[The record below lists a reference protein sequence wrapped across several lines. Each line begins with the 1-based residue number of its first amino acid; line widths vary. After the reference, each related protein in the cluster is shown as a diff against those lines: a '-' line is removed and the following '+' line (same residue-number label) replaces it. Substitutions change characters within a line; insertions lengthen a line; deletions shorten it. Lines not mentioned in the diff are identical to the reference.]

1 MKRQFTVLILIICAK
16 FSFGQTHAVK
26 VDSIVKEKIAKLS
39 LAKQN
44 NYHNLISKRQE
55 TGFYERL
62 DTIKCDYVYIEE
74 RFNILDSTI
83 TTFEYYFNAIQ
94 KGIYQNNGE
103 HSNIVPDFIYHN
115 GKQIDQRY
123 TYYSKSVA
131 GVIIYNLYV
140 ILLHA

>member
-94 KGIYQNNGE
+94 KVFIKIMANIAILFQILYTITASKLTKDILITQN
-103 HSNIVPDFIYHN
+103 
-115 GKQIDQRY
+115 Q
-123 TYYSKSVA
+123 
-131 GVIIYNLYV
+131 
-140 ILLHA
+140 